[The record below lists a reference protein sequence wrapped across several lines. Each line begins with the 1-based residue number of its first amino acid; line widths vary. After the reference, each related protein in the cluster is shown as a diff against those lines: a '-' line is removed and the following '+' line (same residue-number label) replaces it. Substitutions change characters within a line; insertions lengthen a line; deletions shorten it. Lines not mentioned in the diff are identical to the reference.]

1 MDLFPELKEQSGGS
15 NGSGTPAGAGSAPQR
30 ELRLPQPDGQC
41 LVYEASANL
50 IFGPQGPVLLLDA
63 RDVTERNRATEGLRE
78 TAKRLE
84 DALAQLRST
93 QQQVVQQERLRALE
107 KMASGVAHDFNNVL
121 AKILGFNELLLT
133 WPENLND
140 KDKVKKYLQ
149 MVSASAQDAVKIVNR
164 LREFYRHRKEG
175 EVYQAVDLAP
185 VIEQSI
191 VLTQPKW
198 KDQAMAAG
206 IMVRIELDWQ
216 EIPYVRGS
224 FSDLREVL
232 INLIFNSV
240 EAMPKGGT
248 ITIAT
253 RVAGDRVTLSVRDTG
268 TGMSDEVRQRCLEP
282 FFSTKHQQGCGLGL
296 AIVYGIVQRH
306 NGSLEI
312 RSEAHKGTT
321 VEISLPVHDE
331 ADSEP
336 ALPEA
341 SPQRPLNV
349 LVVEDD
355 PQVRDIEAEYLRGDG
370 HAVTTAATGSEGLQR
385 FRADQF
391 DLVVSDRAMP
401 EMSGDQLTEA
411 IKSFSP
417 GTPVIMVTGFADMP
431 RDKQN
436 GKASPDLVLRKPITQ
451 ASLHEAIAKMV
462 IGGPNQG

>member
-1 MDLFPELKEQSGGS
+1 
-15 NGSGTPAGAGSAPQR
+15 
-30 ELRLPQPDGQC
+30 
-41 LVYEASANL
+41 
-50 IFGPQGPVLLLDA
+50 
-63 RDVTERNRATEGLRE
+63 
-78 TAKRLE
+78 
-84 DALAQLRST
+84 
-93 QQQVVQQERLRALE
+93 
-107 KMASGVAHDFNNVL
+107 MASGVAHDFNNVL

-133 WPENLND
+133 WPDNLND
-140 KDKVKKYLQ
+140 KDKVRKYLQ
-149 MVSASAQDAVKIVNR
+149 MVSSSAQDAVKIVNR

-206 IMVRIELDWQ
+206 ITVRIELDWQ

-232 INLIFNSV
+232 INLIFNAV

-253 RVAGDRVTLSVRDTG
+253 RTVDDHVTLSVTDTG
-268 TGMSDEVRQRCLEP
+268 LGMTDEVRQRCLEP
-282 FFSTKHQQGCGLGL
+282 FFSTKRQQGVGLGL

-306 NGSLEI
+306 NGSVEV
-312 RSEAHKGTT
+312 RSEQDKGTT
-321 VEISLPVHDE
+321 VEINLPVHDE
-331 ADSEP
+331 ADSELL
-336 ALPEA
+336 LPET

-370 HAVTTAATGSEGLQR
+370 HAVTTAANGHEGLLR

-391 DLVVSDRAMP
+391 DLVVADRAMP
-401 EMSGDQLTEA
+401 EMNGDQMTEA
-411 IKSFSP
+411 IKASSP

-431 RDKQN
+431 RDN
-436 GKASPDLVLRKPITQ
+436 HSAKAIPDLVLRKPITQ
-451 ASLHEAIAKMV
+451 ASLHEAITKLV
-462 IGGPNQG
+462 IGAPNQG